1 MVRLD
6 SPVSGPPPPVSD
18 PFAGTPYRAVRPLGG
33 GGMGDVFLVEHVA
46 LGKVF
51 AAKVLRADHTRSEQ
65 LLDRLRLEA
74 HALGRL
80 RHAHIVSVTDFGTTA
95 DGRPFLVME
104 SLRGKTLGD
113 ELRTRGRL
121 PITEAV
127 RHARALVDAL
137 AAAHAIGV
145 VHRDIKL
152 ENLFL
157 AETTATELVLK
168 ILDFGIA
175 RVLPGAPESA
185 PKPLAVPTDAGMVL
199 GTPRFTS
206 PEGAAGDRVDERADL
221 YAAGLVLYTMLAGR
235 GPFDHVSG
243 ARELLAAHRSETPRP
258 PSAYAGAPVP
268 AELDALVL
276 AALTKDRR
284 ARIQTALGFGRELE
298 RIAEHLAEPVGW
310 LQTTTFDPNAL
321 ATVPP
326 LVETEAPAAG
336 AKKYRARRLG
346 GFTLVLVFLLAASAF
361 SLAVAAALRLIGR
374 PE

>member
-1 MVRLD
+1 
-6 SPVSGPPPPVSD
+6 
-18 PFAGTPYRAVRPLGG
+18 
-33 GGMGDVFLVEHVA
+33 MGDVFLVEHGA

-51 AAKVLRADHTRSEQ
+51 AAKVLRADRTRSAQ

-80 RHAHIVSVTDFGTTA
+80 CHPHIVSVTDFGTSA

-104 SLRGKTLGD
+104 YLRGSTLGE

-137 AAAHAIGV
+137 GAAHAIGV

-157 AETTATELVLK
+157 AQTIGAEPTLK
-168 ILDFGIA
+168 VLDFGVA
-175 RVLPGAPESA
+175 RVLPDAPESA
-185 PKPLAVPTDAGMVL
+185 PEPLAVPTDAGMVV

-221 YAAGLVLYTMLAGR
+221 YAAGLVLYTLLAGR

-243 ARELLAAHRSETPRP
+243 ARGLLAAHRSETPRP
-258 PSAYAGAPVP
+258 PSAYAGTPVP

-276 AALTKDRR
+276 AALAKDPR
-284 ARIQTALGFGRELE
+284 ARIQTALDFGRELE
-298 RIAEHLAEPVGW
+298 RIAAHLAEPVGW
-310 LQTTTFDPNAL
+310 LQTTTFDAGAL
-321 ATVPP
+321 EPSLQP
-326 LVETEAPAAG
+326 VEPETIGAG
-336 AKKYRARRLG
+336 AKRHLSRRLG
-346 GFTLVLVFLLAASAF
+346 RFTLVLVFLLAASAF
-361 SLAVAAALRLIGR
+361 SLAAAAALRLLGHG
-374 PE
+374 E